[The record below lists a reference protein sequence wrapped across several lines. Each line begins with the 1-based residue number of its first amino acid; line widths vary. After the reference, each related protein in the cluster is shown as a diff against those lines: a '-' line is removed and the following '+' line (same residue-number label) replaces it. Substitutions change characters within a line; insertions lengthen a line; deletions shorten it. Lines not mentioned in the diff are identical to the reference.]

1 MTKTRI
7 KKVAPETRKGQWKKK
22 RDSEFVIWSET
33 RISRSEVETQIRK
46 LITEKFEERKHRKE
60 ETKRKIVNHKG
71 RLR

>member
-1 MTKTRI
+1 M
-7 KKVAPETRKGQWKKK
+7 EKK

-46 LITEKFEERKHRKE
+46 LITEENTE

>member
-1 MTKTRI
+1 MEKN
-7 KKVAPETRKGQWKKK
+7 

-46 LITEKFEERKHRKE
+46 LIIEKFEERKHKKE

>member
-7 KKVAPETRKGQWKKK
+7 KKVAPETRKGQWKKS
-22 RDSEFVIWSET
+22 RL

-46 LITEKFEERKHRKE
+46 LITEKFEERKRRKE
-60 ETKRKIVNHKG
+60 ETKRKVVNHKG

>member
-1 MTKTRI
+1 LTKTRI
-7 KKVAPETRKGQWKKK
+7 KKWRPRQGKDNGKN
-22 RDSEFVIWSET
+22 RNSEFVIWSET

-46 LITEKFEERKHRKE
+46 LITEKFEEKKHRNE